1 MRVQKRALTGRVVA
15 MLLPSIMLASPVW
28 ASDSLT
34 KINQQELNRLADTLD
49 VKYRLLSNMPE
60 QCPGSTAE
68 FCYHAQIEL
77 TSPFTAN
84 VDGWKILYSQVYP
97 SSETKSHGL
106 SLRHFN
112 GDLNHIAPNNS
123 FSGFKAGESQV
134 IELWVGSSLLN
145 EGELMPNYILTAEGL
160 DPKVIKSTQSYIEAD
175 TGLEIKPYAALSSKE
190 SVMKSHPEDQYG
202 QFTSA
207 ALFEKYTIE
216 NYPVDSVRHAIVP
229 TPNAMEVYE
238 RTAPLNLNKGI
249 DVHLVGV
256 EYGQVAAAF
265 TRLAELGAKQSHDG
279 VKVIVKV
286 AGKATGMAGS
296 YVLDTRKGKIFIE
309 AHDSEGA
316 FYGLQSLASL
326 LSLDTMEVPA
336 VKVVDEPRYEY
347 RGLHLDVARNF
358 RSKEFVL
365 RLLSKM
371 SAYKLNKLHFHLADD
386 EGWRIEIP
394 GLPELTELSS
404 HRCIDLDDKDCLQP
418 QLGSALNAGRD
429 GYYSLADY
437 QEILNFAK
445 QHHIEVIPSL
455 DMPGH
460 SRAAVKAM
468 EKRYY
473 TLSKQGKHDAAKQY
487 LVSDP
492 SDATEYRSIQHYND
506 NTLNVCME
514 STYTFVEKV
523 ISEVAS
529 QHKKA
534 GSPLN
539 IYHIGADETAGA
551 WVESP
556 ACKQFIADQS
566 NDVHEVEELTG
577 YFIERVSRMI
587 ASKGIEVAGWNDGL
601 SETRQEKMPNKV
613 ASYVWATLPQNA
625 HKVVSAHARRGWDII
640 LATPDVTYLDF
651 PYELDPKESGYKW
664 GSRRTNS
671 QTIFEFMPDNLPANA
686 EFKKD
691 TIGRSYVADDRTQVD
706 DNGKFVHQPL
716 PEGFRVTG
724 IQGHLWSEVI
734 RKDHLAEYMLF
745 PRLLA
750 LAEKAWHKASWE
762 VPYNYAGE
770 KYDHTTNFLTAD
782 KKALRDKQWQDFIHA
797 VGHKELEKFDK
808 LGVFYRI
815 PNVVSKVID
824 NKLHAS
830 TLIPGLPI
838 QYRVSNGSWQ
848 DYTVPVEVQ
857 AGKNIELR
865 ALSPDR
871 RRPGRAELADV
882 SGTNNL

>member
-1 MRVQKRALTGRVVA
+1 MHVNKRALTDRILAV
-15 MLLPSIMLASPVW
+15 LLPTMVMVSPVW
-28 ASDSLT
+28 ANTGLEN
-34 KINQQELNRLADTLD
+34 INQQQLNQLADTLD

-60 QCPGSTAE
+60 QCPGSNAE
-68 FCYHAQIEL
+68 FCYHAQIEI
-77 TSPFTAN
+77 TSPVTAN
-84 VDGWKILYSQVYP
+84 VNGWKILYSQVYP
-97 SSETKSHGL
+97 ATHSESKQLTL
-106 SLRHFN
+106 SHFN
-112 GDLNHIAPNNS
+112 GDLNHIAPSSN
-123 FSGFKAGESQV
+123 FTGFKAGKSQV
-134 IELWVGSSLLN
+134 IEFWVASSLLN
-145 EGELMPNYILTAEGL
+145 EGELMPNYILTAQGL
-160 DPKVIKSTQSYIEAD
+160 LPKVIKSTQSYIESD
-175 TGLEIKPYAALSSKE
+175 TGLEIKPYAAVSAKN
-190 SVMKSHPEDQYG
+190 SVMQSHPDDHYAKY
-202 QFTSA
+202 TSA
-207 ALFEKYTIE
+207 ALFDKYDVKG
-216 NYPVDSVRHAIVP
+216 YALDSVQHAIVP
-229 TPNAMEVYE
+229 TPEAIEVFK
-238 RTAPLNLNKGI
+238 RDTPLSLSKGI
-249 DVHLVGV
+249 KLHLTGL
-256 EYGQVAAAF
+256 EYGDIAAALQ
-265 TRLAELGAKQSHDG
+265 RLDSLG
-279 VKVIVKV
+279 VKQTHNGIAVSITVSGKPQGH
-286 AGKATGMAGS
+286 AGAYQLS
-296 YVLDTRKGKIFIE
+296 TRKGKIQIN
-309 AHDSEGA
+309 AQDSAGA
-316 FYGLQSLASL
+316 FYGLQSVASL
-326 LSLDTMEVPA
+326 LSLDTMQVAA
-336 VKVVDEPRYEY
+336 VKVEDKPRYGY

-394 GLPELTELSS
+394 DLPELTALSS
-404 HRCIDLDDKDCLQP
+404 NRCIDLDDKHCLQP
-418 QLGSALNAGRD
+418 QLGSAINTGRD
-429 GYYSLADY
+429 GYYSVADY

-445 QHHIEVIPSL
+445 QHHIEIIPSL

-468 EKRYY
+468 EKRFY
-473 TLSKQGKHDAAKQY
+473 TLTKEGKHDAARQY

-492 SDATEYRSIQHYND
+492 QDVTEYRSIQHYND

-514 STYTFVEKV
+514 STYAFVDKV
-523 ISEVAS
+523 ITEVAN

-556 ACKQFIADQS
+556 ACKQFIADKS

-577 YFIERVSRMI
+577 YFIERVAAMI
-587 ASKGIEVAGWNDGL
+587 AAQGIEVAGWNDGL
-601 SETRQEKMPNKV
+601 SETRQDKMPHKV

-664 GSRRTNS
+664 GARRTNS

-686 EFKKD
+686 EVKKD
-691 TIGRSYVADDRTQVD
+691 TIGRHYVADDRTQVD
-706 DNGKFVHQPL
+706 KHGKFTHQPL

-750 LAEKAWHKASWE
+750 LAEKAWHRAAWE

-770 KYDHTTNFLTAD
+770 KYDHTTGFLTAQMR
-782 KKALRDKQWQDFIHA
+782 KQRDLQWQDFIHA
-797 VGHKELEKFDK
+797 VGHKELEKFDR

-824 NKLHAS
+824 SRLHAS
-830 TLIPGLPI
+830 TIIPGLPI
-838 QYRVSNGSWQ
+838 QYRLNSGKWQ
-848 DYTVPVEVQ
+848 EYVEPLQLTSDAEV
-857 AGKNIELR
+857 ELR

-871 RRPGRAELADV
+871 RRPGRIELADLT
-882 SGTNNL
+882 GKARL